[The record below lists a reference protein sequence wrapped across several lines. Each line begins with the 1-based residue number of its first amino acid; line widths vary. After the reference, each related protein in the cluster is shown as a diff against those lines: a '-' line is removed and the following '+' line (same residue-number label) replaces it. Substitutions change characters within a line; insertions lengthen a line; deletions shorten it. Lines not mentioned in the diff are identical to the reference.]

1 VFAPEIKRN
10 NFRFGTNK
18 NVRKNGIS
26 TCCRDKEDFRNKGR
40 PTFFAHDFD
49 KQVIAVTLNIGDKY
63 AALCLSGAKAFILPA
78 RLREPGIIIWGAK
91 IVPHLGADQIR
102 PGDLDFE
109 PGDIIIE
116 NGRTLIVAG
125 QTSSMVSF
133 FDIGNGEECSPAP
146 DAMLARVTKWKIV
159 HKPLDEYEEIYS
171 HPVLPG

>member
-1 VFAPEIKRN
+1 MESAPVVEIK
-10 NFRFGTNK
+10 K
-18 NVRKNGIS
+18 IS
-26 TCCRDKEDFRNKGR
+26 EIKGGQL
-40 PTFFAHDFD
+40 FFAHDFD
-49 KQVIAVTLNIGDKY
+49 KQVIAVKLNIGDKY

-78 RLREPGIIIWGAK
+78 RLREPGIIISGAK